1 MTKYITIFRIILMEL
16 SQESSFGYWQS
27 LNIQPIRLIFAQK
40 LIKQVAEWKEID
52 VLDALI
58 LVYNSFI
65 SEKIDDYNSSM
76 YYENPSYL
84 LECFVENKVI

>member
-1 MTKYITIFRIILMEL
+1 MEL

-40 LIKQVAEWKEID
+40 LIKQVAEWKE
-52 VLDALI
+52 DALI